1 LNYFNNQVINLL
13 IKIFIFGLFKFLLIS
28 FIVNFILFFDDYMK
42 ILAII
47 LPIIFS
53 IAFFTLMER
62 KVLGSFQRRRGPNM
76 IGIYG
81 LLQPFSDALKLLSK
95 ETIIPSFSNFFIF
108 LVAPFFAFLIS
119 LTAWAVIPFNEF
131 IVIADINLGIFF
143 LLAVSSLGVYG
154 IIMSGWASNSKYAF
168 LGSLRASAQLIS
180 YEVSLGLILIPVL
193 FLAQTANLTGIV
205 FAQNDIFFIFPL
217 FPSCIL
223 FFICILAETNRVP
236 FDLPEAESELVSGF
250 NVEYS
255 AITFTFFF
263 LAEYS
268 NILLMSSLIVILFF
282 GGWLPIV
289 NIFFFSNWLWFII
302 KILFITFV
310 FIWLRGSFP
319 RYRYDQLM
327 FLGWK
332 FVLPLALALIFW
344 SFFLII
350 IFF

>member
-1 LNYFNNQVINLL
+1 
-13 IKIFIFGLFKFLLIS
+13 
-28 FIVNFILFFDDYMK
+28 
-42 ILAII
+42 
-47 LPIIFS
+47 
-53 IAFFTLMER
+53 
-62 KVLGSFQRRRGPNM
+62 M

-263 LAEYS
+263 
-268 NILLMSSLIVILFF
+268 
-282 GGWLPIV
+282 
-289 NIFFFSNWLWFII
+289 
-302 KILFITFV
+302 
-310 FIWLRGSFP
+310 
-319 RYRYDQLM
+319 
-327 FLGWK
+327 
-332 FVLPLALALIFW
+332 
-344 SFFLII
+344 
-350 IFF
+350 